1 MNDCVL
7 VNNLLELMG
16 DELIQLGEKKH
27 KCTADVQFSTWFDVV
42 RSDLDP
48 RYGPS
53 YVRAVQELTPGQAP
67 LDTIGCVW
75 C

>member
-16 DELIQLGEKKH
+16 DELAHTVGGKKKH
-27 KCTADVQFSTWFDVV
+27 KCTADVQFSTWFDLV

-48 RYGPS
+48 RYRPS
-53 YVRAVQELTPGQAP
+53 YVRTVRTCSAGPDAKPGS
-67 LDTIGCVW
+67 T
-75 C
+75 